1 VIFLAFAVL
10 LLPGLAWWA
19 WLGKRDQDPLISLTH
34 IVSISLSLIAI
45 MAEGAFLL
53 GVGFSTAS
61 IITLVVLFAS
71 LAAAGL
77 VKNKINLPAMYHPHL
92 WVGFALFALTIALR
106 LYQARELL
114 LPNWVDSQHHYLIV
128 RVILENKGLPENLSP
143 HLATPFYYH
152 YGFHAVTALFT
163 AVSRLEIGQA
173 MLILGQVL
181 NAVISLSVYT
191 LAKTIWK
198 KWQPATIAALLVSFV
213 TRMPAYYLSWG
224 RYTLTAGMLLLPVAI
239 ALCNSLQEKT
249 KKSFAIPTLTILV
262 AGVLLTHYLAG
273 LVLGIFIL
281 IFSLFTLLSRPQK
294 FGKAFAD
301 LWPIITASLAGLLLA
316 LPWLMRLFQFSI
328 SRKEIN
334 LVLPVTT
341 QALFKTADRW
351 VYVWKLLGPL
361 SNTMLL
367 GLAVLGLIIALVRRR
382 NLTFAIWSF
391 ALILLT
397 LPWAARLT
405 PFREDHFAII
415 LFLPI
420 TIWAGWLVWQSGCWL
435 GKRLDRVWPAAA
447 VSAVLV
453 AMFIVWAYPLSSD
466 IVNPVT
472 VMVTQEDIEALDWV
486 KENTPPNARFYINT
500 AYWLNNTYRGVD
512 GGGWLLPYTGRWAIV
527 PTVFYG
533 YASDTDQ
540 VNQIRSYGERANAI
554 STCTEDFY
562 KLLEEANLS
571 WVYLKQ
577 DVGALQPQSLEGCP
591 GIQEAYKNSKVTIY
605 QITP

>member
-1 VIFLAFAVL
+1 MIFLAFAVL

-19 WLGKRDQDPLISLTH
+19 WLGKRDQDPLISLTY
-34 IVSISLSLIAI
+34 IISISLSLIAVI
-45 MAEGAFLL
+45 AEGAFLL
-53 GVGFSTAS
+53 GVSFSAVS
-61 IITLVVLFAS
+61 IIALVVLFTG

-77 VKNKINLPAMYHPHL
+77 FKNKITLPAMYHPHL
-92 WVGFALFALTIALR
+92 WVGFALFAFTIALR

-128 RVILENKGLPENLSP
+128 RAILENKGLPENLLP
-143 HLATPFYYH
+143 YLVTPFYYH

-163 AVSRLEIGQA
+163 AVSGLEIGQA

-198 KWQPATIAALLVSFV
+198 KWQPAAVAALLVSFV

-224 RYTLTAGMLLLPVAI
+224 RYTLTTGMLLLPVTI
-239 ALCNSLQEKT
+239 TLCISLLDKS
-249 KKSFAIPTLTILV
+249 KKRFAIPTLAILV

-281 IFSLFTLLSRPQK
+281 IFTLFTLFSRLQK
-294 FGKAFAD
+294 YGKAIAD
-301 LWPIITASLAGLLLA
+301 LWPIITGSLAGLLLA
-316 LPWLMRLFQFSI
+316 LPWLIRLFQFTI
-328 SRKEIN
+328 SRKEID
-334 LVLPVTT
+334 LVLPVTAQT
-341 QALFKTADRW
+341 LFKTADRW
-351 VYVWKLLGPL
+351 AYVWKLLGPL
-361 SNTMLL
+361 SNTVLL
-367 GLAVLGLIIALVRRR
+367 GLAVLGLIIALARRR
-382 NLTFAIWSF
+382 NLTFAIWSLV
-391 ALILLT
+391 LILLT
-397 LPWAARLT
+397 LPWSARLT

-415 LFLPI
+415 LFFPI
-420 TIWAGWLVWQSGCWL
+420 TIWAGWLIWQTGCWL
-435 GKRLDRVWPAAA
+435 GKRLDRVWLSAA
-447 VSAVLV
+447 VSAVMV
-453 AMFIVWAYPLSSD
+453 AMFIVWSYPLSSD

-486 KENTPPNARFYINT
+486 KENTPPDARFYINT

-533 YASDTDQ
+533 YAPDADQ
-540 VNQIRSYGERANAI
+540 VNQIRSFGEIASTI
-554 STCTEDFY
+554 SLCSKDFY
-562 KLLEEANLS
+562 ALVEDVNLS

-577 DVGALQPQSLEGCP
+577 GVGGLQPQSLEGCQ
-591 GIQEAYKNSKVTIY
+591 GIQKTYQNGKVTIY

>member
-1 VIFLAFAVL
+1 MIFLAFAVL
-10 LLPGLAWWA
+10 LLPGLTWWA
-19 WLGKRDQDPLISLTH
+19 WLDKREQDPLISLTY

-45 MAEGAFLL
+45 IAEGAFLL
-53 GVGFSTAS
+53 GVNFSTAS
-61 IITLVVLFAS
+61 IIALMVLFS
-71 LAAAGL
+71 TLAAAGFL
-77 VKNKINLPAMYHPHL
+77 KNKITMPAKYRPHL

-106 LYQARELL
+106 LFQARELL

-143 HLATPFYYH
+143 YLATPFYYH

-163 AVSRLEIGQA
+163 AVSGLEIGQA

-181 NAVISLSVYT
+181 NAVISLSVYS

-198 KWQPATIAALLVSFV
+198 KWQPAAIAALLVSFV

-224 RYTLTAGMLLLPVAI
+224 RYTLTTGMLLLPVAI
-239 ALCNSLQEKT
+239 ALCISLLDKS
-249 KKSFAIPTLTILV
+249 KKNFAIPTLAILV

-273 LVLGIFIL
+273 LVLAIFIL
-281 IFSLFTLLSRPQK
+281 IFTFSTLYSRRQN
-294 FGKAFAD
+294 FGKAIAD
-301 LWPIITASLAGLLLA
+301 FWPTITASLAGFLLA

-334 LVLPVTT
+334 LVLPVTAQT
-341 QALFKTADRW
+341 LFKSADRW
-351 VYVWKLLGPL
+351 AYVWKLLGPL
-361 SNTMLL
+361 SNTVLL
-367 GLAVLGLIIALVRRR
+367 GLAVLGLIIALTRRR
-382 NLTFAIWSF
+382 ATAF
-391 ALILLT
+391 ALWSLTLTLLT

-420 TIWAGWLVWQSGCWL
+420 TIWAGWVIWQTGYWL
-435 GKRLDRVWPAAA
+435 GKRLDRVWLSAA
-447 VSAVLV
+447 VAVVLT
-453 AMFIVWAYPLSSD
+453 ALFIVWAYPLSSD

-533 YASDTDQ
+533 YAFDTDQ

-554 STCTEDFY
+554 STCSDDFY
-562 KLLEEANLS
+562 ALINEANLS
-571 WVYLKQ
+571 WIYLKQ
-577 DVGALQPQSLEGCP
+577 GVGGLQPKSLEGCQ
-591 GIQEAYKNSKVTIY
+591 GIQKAYQNGKVTIY
-605 QITP
+605 QIAP